1 MNEDTTKTELLDK
14 MSQIQDAM
22 QARLTEEYARLQ
34 TWLRERREKIIAEET
49 ARRQPGILD
58 RISTCESHEA
68 AHLMWHE
75 FLDHSTAPSQKTINK
90 ANRLLSTLDF
100 PQA

>member
-14 MSQIQDAM
+14 MSQIQEAM
-22 QARLTEEYARLQ
+22 QARLTAEYTRLQ

-58 RISTCESHEA
+58 RIQLCESREA

-75 FLDHSTAPSQKTINK
+75 FLDSANAVSQKTINRAK
-90 ANRLLSTLDF
+90 KLLVTLDF

>member
-1 MNEDTTKTELLDK
+1 MQEDTTKTELLDK
-14 MSQIQDAM
+14 MSQIQDAV
-22 QARLTEEYARLQ
+22 QARLTAEYARLQ

-49 ARRQPGILD
+49 ARRQPGVLD
-58 RISTCESHEA
+58 RIQSCDSREA

-75 FLDHSTAPSQKTINK
+75 FLDTANAVSQKTINK

-100 PQA
+100 PLP